1 MVDSNDAPHR
11 SASVEAERSVRI
23 ERDGGEQRLVATQRV
38 PRPRDEVFPYFA
50 DARNLEQLT
59 PPFLRFRILEVSTP
73 DVRQDTRIRYRLRLH
88 GVPVGWHTVI
98 LEWEPPLGFTDY
110 QRRGPFRL
118 WRHRH
123 DFIEVDGGTLL
134 RDTVHFAIYGS
145 ALLPEAATRWVDRDL
160 RQIFN
165 YRQDVIAARFG
176 RLLPSSSTSADG
188 PRTSQTT
195 PSVFRSTT
203 T

>member
-1 MVDSNDAPHR
+1 MDTTPSNR
-11 SASVEAERSVRI
+11 VRI
-23 ERDGGEQRLVATQRV
+23 ERVGGEQKLVASQVV
-38 PRPRDEVFPYFA
+38 PCPRDEVFPFFA

-59 PPFLRFRILEVSTP
+59 PPFLRFRILEVSTAEI
-73 DVRQDTRIRYRLRLH
+73 RQHTRIRYRLRLH

-98 LEWEPPLGFTDY
+98 EEWEPPVGFTDH

-134 RDTVHFAIYGS
+134 RDTVRFAVYGGG
-145 ALLPEAATRWVDRDL
+145 LLPEVATRWVERDL
-160 RQIFN
+160 RQIFT
-165 YRQDVIAARFG
+165 YRQDVIAARF
-176 RLLPSSSTSADG
+176 RRPLPSASTSAEG
-188 PRTSQTT
+188 PRTSQTM
-195 PSVFRSTT
+195 PSAFSSTT